1 MPSYG
6 NVLPPVSVGF
16 GDSAAVIAST
26 DAVFPAPFKSA
37 QVALAPAFSSGKVRA
52 AVEIVWSAAP
62 GAISVQLQTADTD
75 PTATLEVSR
84 GLAMAG
90 KESDAFERCAMMCS
104 DAQRGQVFPRV
115 GHQTLAASLVDGR
128 SKGVGDYYI
137 QTLLPQRD
145 GGCETCGTA
154 SDDEC
159 IAAHCFT
166 TPRATSPSRIPAPWR
181 QGCCANR
188 A

>member
-6 NVLPPVSVGF
+6 NVVPPVSVGF

-75 PTATLEVSR
+75 IDAAYIQEGAAITNVNSGNVTRAEFPDVVAKFARILIATLPNNVTATAKIS
-84 GLAMAG
+84 A
-90 KESDAFERCAMMCS
+90 
-104 DAQRGQVFPRV
+104 
-115 GHQTLAASLVDGR
+115 
-128 SKGVGDYYI
+128 
-137 QTLLPQRD
+137 
-145 GGCETCGTA
+145 
-154 SDDEC
+154 
-159 IAAHCFT
+159 
-166 TPRATSPSRIPAPWR
+166 
-181 QGCCANR
+181 
-188 A
+188 